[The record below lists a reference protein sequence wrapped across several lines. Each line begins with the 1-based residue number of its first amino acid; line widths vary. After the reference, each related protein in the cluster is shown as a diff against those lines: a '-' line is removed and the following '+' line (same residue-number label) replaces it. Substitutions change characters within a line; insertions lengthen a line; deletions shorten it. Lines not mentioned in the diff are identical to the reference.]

1 MRKLLSK
8 AVDQSFN
15 RITVDGDTS
24 TNDTVYFLAS
34 GIKEVKDGNDF
45 AENLISLAKEL
56 AYLIVKDGEGA
67 TKVIRVEIK
76 GARNKEEARAL
87 AMSIANSPLVKTAF
101 YGADPNWG
109 RILSALGKTGIDF
122 DPQLVQIFLN
132 GKPWV
137 KELSV
142 QTKEED
148 LRKEMQKSEVSLV
161 VHLKLGK
168 VSYEVLTCDLTEDYI
183 RINASYRS

>member
-1 MRKLLSK
+1 M
-8 AVDQSFN
+8 A
-15 RITVDGDTS
+15 
-24 TNDTVYFLAS
+24 
-34 GIKEVKDGNDF
+34 
-45 AENLISLAKEL
+45 
-56 AYLIVKDGEGA
+56 
-67 TKVIRVEIK
+67 
-76 GARNKEEARAL
+76 
-87 AMSIANSPLVKTAF
+87 IANSPLVKTAF

-148 LRKEMQKSEVSLV
+148 LRKEMQKSEISLV

>member
-1 MRKLLSK
+1 
-8 AVDQSFN
+8 
-15 RITVDGDTS
+15 
-24 TNDTVYFLAS
+24 
-34 GIKEVKDGNDF
+34 
-45 AENLISLAKEL
+45 
-56 AYLIVKDGEGA
+56 
-67 TKVIRVEIK
+67 VIRVEIK

-109 RILSALGKTGIDF
+109 RIFSALGKTGIDF

-148 LRKEMQKSEVSLV
+148 LRKEMHKSEVSLV